1 MSRLPKVV
9 ALLLIFQLSR
19 AYGEHLDAR
28 HAHNR
33 RQFTPVARAE
43 PTIPPLS
50 SISLSMSTQPP
61 PTFTASYRVGAT
73 GPISG
78 APPLPTALS
87 RVGWPPSDK
96 VPDTTSPQVKAWMKE
111 LEGANIPN
119 IPPTKDGTCA
129 GDAAAAAQ
137 AASRGWW
144 TCGGYTRSTDIVAC
158 PTKLDWGLTF
168 DDGPSPYT
176 PTLLKKL
183 KDTNLKASFYVIGS
197 RVIERPNILIDEYM
211 SGHEIGVHTWSHASL
226 TSLTNEQI
234 VAELGWT
241 RKAIKA
247 TLGVTPT
254 TMRPP
259 KGDIDDRVRA
269 ISLAMGMVP
278 VLWTATPD
286 GGKFDSFDWRV
297 ASGEIT
303 GSQSY
308 EVFQNLMKNGTTFP
322 TGFVTLQH
330 DLFEITVDLAVG
342 YTLDSALSHVPKFSL
357 QPVGQCVKF
366 NKTNL
371 YRETTTNTTFPYK
384 NGSLG
389 AHIDIDGDGK
399 IDAAIAIGIPKATT
413 LIAIAAAV
421 LTGFFL

>member
-1 MSRLPKVV
+1 MLRQVFILFLVLQFSRGTC
-9 ALLLIFQLSR
+9 
-19 AYGEHLDAR
+19 GEHLVAR
-28 HAHNR
+28 HAHNKG
-33 RQFTPVARAE
+33 QVVPRAE

-50 SISLSMSTQPP
+50 SITLGMPTQPP
-61 PTFTASYRVGAT
+61 PTFTVSFPVGAT
-73 GPISG
+73 PPIAG
-78 APPLPTALS
+78 APHLPTSLA
-87 RVGWPPSDK
+87 RVGWPPEDK
-96 VPDTTSPQVKAWMKE
+96 VPDTNSPQVKAWMKE
-111 LEGANIPN
+111 LEGVDIPN
-119 IPPTKDGTCA
+119 ITPTKDGTCA
-129 GDAAAAAQ
+129 GDPAAAAQ

-183 KDTNLKASFYVIGS
+183 DQTNLKASFYVIGS

-211 SGHEIGVHTWSHASL
+211 SGHEIGVHTWSHPSL

-247 TLGVTPT
+247 ALGVVPT

-278 VLWTATPD
+278 VLWTSTPG
-286 GGKFDSFDWRV
+286 GGKFDSFDWKV
-297 ASGEIT
+297 ASGEVT
-303 GSQSY
+303 GLQSN
-308 EVFQNLMKNGTTFP
+308 EVFQNIMKNATTIN

-342 YTLDSALSHVPKFSL
+342 YTLDAALSHVPKFSL
-357 QPVGQCVKF
+357 QPVGQCQKF
-366 NKTNL
+366 NKTEL
-371 YRETTTNTTFPYK
+371 YRETTANTTFPYK
-384 NGSLG
+384 TGSSG
-389 AHIDIDGDGK
+389 GHVDINGDGQV
-399 IDAAIAIGIPKATT
+399 DAAIAIGIPKGT
-413 LIAIAAAV
+413 LMGLAAV
-421 LTGFFL
+421 LLAGFFL

>member
-1 MSRLPKVV
+1 MPSRLPKV
-9 ALLLIFQLSR
+9 AILFLLLQHSR
-19 AYGEHLDAR
+19 AFHGEHLDAR
-28 HAHNR
+28 HAHNAM
-33 RQFTPVARAE
+33 PMVARAE

-50 SISLSMSTQPP
+50 SISLGMSTHPA
-61 PTFTASYRVGAT
+61 PTFTVSFPAGTKPS
-73 GPISG
+73 ISG

-87 RVGWPPSDK
+87 RVGWPPEDK
-96 VPDTTSPQVKAWMKE
+96 VPDTNSPQVKAWMKE
-111 LEGANIPN
+111 LEGVDIPD

-129 GDAAAAAQ
+129 GDPAAAAQ

-176 PTLLKKL
+176 PILLKKL
-183 KDTNLKASFYVIGS
+183 QANNLKASFYVIGS

-211 SGHEIGVHTWSHASL
+211 TGHEIGLHTWSHPSL

-234 VAELGWT
+234 VAEFGWT

-247 TLGVTPT
+247 VLGVTPT

-278 VLWTATPD
+278 VLWTSTPD

-297 ASGEIT
+297 AGGQVT
-303 GSQSY
+303 GPQSF
-308 EVFQNLMKNGTTFP
+308 EVYQQIMKNATNIN
-322 TGFVTLQH
+322 TGFITLQH

-342 YTLDSALSHVPKFSL
+342 YTLDAALKHVPKFSL
-357 QPVGQCVKF
+357 QPVGQCLKL
-366 NKTNL
+366 NATNL

-384 NGSLG
+384 TGSLG
-389 AHIDIDGDGK
+389 GRVDVDGDGK
-399 IDAAIAIGIPKATT
+399 IDAAIAIGIPKGSP
-413 LIAIAAAV
+413 LIALAAV
-421 LTGFFL
+421 VLAGLFL